1 MASKSFSLIYDKL
14 KALILGIKTFAIT
27 VTMTGVDIFRDKIID
42 GLTICENLMKTFKVD
57 IKVTHSNFDQRDQ
70 SNLSLSQPVPD
81 KIKFKLAVTGIQ
93 VNEAVKE
100 LNEYAQA
107 YSYQQ
112 LVANDSSHSNSLVLN
127 EQILQIQSE
136 FNVLIKKYMDTY
148 YILGIK
154 ERIAEA
160 CEKLSKLVEKSQPRV
175 PRMTFKDDY
184 SSEILKMTEFFK
196 RKEALL
202 QGIQKAQ

>member
-1 MASKSFSLIYDKL
+1 M
-14 KALILGIKTFAIT
+14 
-27 VTMTGVDIFRDKIID
+27 
-42 GLTICENLMKTFKVD
+42 
-57 IKVTHSNFDQRDQ
+57 
-70 SNLSLSQPVPD
+70 
-81 KIKFKLAVTGIQ
+81 
-93 VNEAVKE
+93 
-100 LNEYAQA
+100 
-107 YSYQQ
+107 
-112 LVANDSSHSNSLVLN
+112 LN

-175 PRMTFKDDY
+175 QRMTFKDDY
-184 SSEILKMTEFFK
+184 SSEILKMTELFK

-202 QGIQKAQ
+202 QEI

>member
-154 ERIAEA
+154 ERITEA
-160 CEKLSKLVEKSQPRV
+160 CERLSKLVEKSQPRV